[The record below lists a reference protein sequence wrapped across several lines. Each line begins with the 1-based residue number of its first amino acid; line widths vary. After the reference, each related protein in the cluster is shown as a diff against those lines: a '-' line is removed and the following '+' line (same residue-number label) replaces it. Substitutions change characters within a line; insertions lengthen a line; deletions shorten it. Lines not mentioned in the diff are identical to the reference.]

1 MELKNAVKIGTRED
15 VLKTA
20 YDNQNVF
27 AVWVSDQD
35 PEFENEAQSAVLDE
49 IGLEDED
56 YFAKLEDNNSSI
68 ATLTVEPGY
77 SAQDLVDNLS
87 MFMGMVVLTD
97 IRIFVS
103 NQADLE
109 TIQKHFCVG
118 NKE

>member
-1 MELKNAVKIGTRED
+1 MELSNSVKIGTRED

-27 AVWVSDQD
+27 SVWVSDQD
-35 PEFENEAQSAVLDE
+35 PEFEDEAQFAA
-49 IGLEDED
+49 LEELGIED
-56 YFAKLEDNNSSI
+56 KDFFDKLEASNSSI

-109 TIQKHFCVG
+109 TIQKHFC
-118 NKE
+118 